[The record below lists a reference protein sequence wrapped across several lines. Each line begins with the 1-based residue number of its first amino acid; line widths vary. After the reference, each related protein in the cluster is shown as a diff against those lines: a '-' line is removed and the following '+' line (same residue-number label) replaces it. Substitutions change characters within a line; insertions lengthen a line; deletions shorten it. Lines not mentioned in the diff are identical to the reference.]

1 MTLCPVCGNEA
12 DSTSAT
18 CRFCGADIEP
28 RAPEPPPAVTHK
40 IVNIEQGRPLVETAL
55 RRMENE
61 LLLARSERVRV
72 VTLIHG
78 YGSSG
83 KGGKIRKECRKV
95 LEHLLQKNLI
105 NQVIAG
111 EDFRKRTGPGKA
123 LLKRY
128 PDLQGKCA
136 ADFSNRGITI
146 VVL

>member
-1 MTLCPVCGNEA
+1 MIPCAVCGNEA
-12 DSTSAT
+12 DSTSST
-18 CRFCGADIEP
+18 CRFCGAGIEP
-28 RAPEPPPAVTHK
+28 LASEPEATVTHK
-40 IVNIEQGRPLVETAL
+40 VVNIEQGRPLVETAL

-61 LLLARSERVRV
+61 LLLAKSERVRV

-95 LEHLLQKNLI
+95 LDHLLQKNLI

-111 EDFRKRTGPGKA
+111 ENFRKRTGPGKA
-123 LLKRY
+123 LLRRY
-128 PDLQGKCA
+128 PDLLPKCA